1 MAEVSKLW
9 KLQEQICRLRLE
21 QLKFITAKGD
31 EFADF
36 LEEIEK
42 KLRLEGYNEELYLR
56 AKGSEERQEFYIE
69 QAKELKKRVE
79 DDFEDFKTGFS
90 KR

>member
-21 QLKFITAKGD
+21 QLKFVTAKGE

-42 KLRLEGYNEELYLR
+42 KLQSGEYHQEIELK
-56 AKGSEERQEFYIE
+56 AKATGERQEFYIE
-69 QAKELKKRVE
+69 QAKKLKKRVE

-90 KR
+90 

>member
-21 QLKFITAKGD
+21 QLKLITAEGEKFG
-31 EFADF
+31 DF

-42 KLRLEGYNEELYLR
+42 KLLSGEYLQEDKLK
-56 AKGSEERQEFYIE
+56 AKASEERQELYIKR
-69 QAKELKKRVE
+69 AKKLRKRME

-90 KR
+90 